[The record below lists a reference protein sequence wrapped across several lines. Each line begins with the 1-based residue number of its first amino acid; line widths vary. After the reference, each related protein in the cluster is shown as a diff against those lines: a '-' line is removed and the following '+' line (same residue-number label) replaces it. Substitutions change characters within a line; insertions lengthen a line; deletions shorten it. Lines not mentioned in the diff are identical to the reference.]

1 MRNLNL
7 LVLAIAFA
15 WAMPSAHA
23 QDRATKERAAKLA
36 CLTGDSAAGAKF
48 LAELFIDTKDPNY
61 LFNQGRCY
69 EQNNRF
75 EEAIRS
81 FREYLRKATD
91 ATASVRADTEEHI
104 ADCRA
109 LLGKTTGVSTAT
121 SSEAP
126 APARAVVALPVAAVA
141 KERDTAGDAGAP
153 GSGLRTGGILTAS
166 IGAAAVVAGVVLN
179 IQYNQTINDM
189 QTHYRAT
196 TESSNKTKKTLAFVG
211 YGAGAACVAGGA
223 LLYYL
228 GWKAGQ
234 PTILPTVA
242 AGNAGVALV
251 GGF

>member
-1 MRNLNL
+1 M
-7 LVLAIAFA
+7 LAIAFV
-15 WAMPSAHA
+15 WAIPSAHA
-23 QDRATKERAAKLA
+23 QDRATRERAAKLA
-36 CLTGDSAAGAKF
+36 CLTGDSAAGAKM

-61 LFNQGRCY
+61 LFNQARCY

-75 EEAIRS
+75 EEAVRS

-91 ATASVRADTEEHI
+91 ATASDRADAEEHI

-109 LLGKTTGVSTAT
+109 LLGKTVGAGTAT

-126 APARAVVALPVAAVA
+126 APARAVVAPPTAAVA
-141 KERDTAGDAGAP
+141 TGRDTAGDASAT
-153 GSGLRTGGILTAS
+153 GSGLRTAGILTAAV
-166 IGAAAVVAGVVLN
+166 GVATVVAGVVLN
-179 IQYNQTINDM
+179 LQYNQTIDDM

-211 YGAGAACVAGGA
+211 YGAGAACLAGGA

-228 GWKAGQ
+228 GWRAGQ
-234 PTILPTVA
+234 ATILPTAV
-242 AGNAGVALV
+242 AGNAGLALV